1 MALRIKD
8 GIDLKELE
16 KFGFKYCSNP
26 QFMELS
32 SIYSDLSDIS
42 FDIKDRIIDINLEST
57 SINCH
62 DIEQLDEDYEN
73 ITNSY
78 RYFKKKIEELIEL
91 GLVEKESD

>member
-1 MALRIKD
+1 MLKIKD
-8 GIDLKELE
+8 NIELKELE
-16 KFGFKYCSNP
+16 NFGFEYCSNP

-42 FDIKDRIIDINLEST
+42 FDIEDRIIDINLESV

-62 DIEQLDEDYEN
+62 NIEQLDEDYEN

-78 RYFKKKIEELIEL
+78 RYFKEKIEELIEL
-91 GLVEKESD
+91 GLVEKVSD